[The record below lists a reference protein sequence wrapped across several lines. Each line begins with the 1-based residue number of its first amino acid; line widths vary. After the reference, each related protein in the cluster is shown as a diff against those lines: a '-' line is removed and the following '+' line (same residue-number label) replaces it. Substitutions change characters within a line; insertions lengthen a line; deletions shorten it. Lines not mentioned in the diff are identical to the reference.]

1 MRRRLFRPALV
12 TAATLLLVTACA
24 QQPTRDPDLAARAER
39 SARKGELARNDSP
52 GEAAAHYL
60 KRRLASG
67 MESIP
72 VERLIAGRE
81 QMIKMPHYAS
91 GPGRRYAN
99 EADARSRAPLATWT
113 ALGPGN
119 IGGRTRALVIH
130 PTQTDTMWAAAVGG
144 GVWKTTNGGTSWAP
158 TTDTMANIAVVSLA
172 MHPTQPDT
180 LYAGTGEGFYNGDA
194 LRGAG
199 IFKTTDGGSTW
210 TQLPSTD
217 NGDFHYVNALHVA
230 PSNPQRIVA
239 ATDTGVFVS
248 NDGGTSFTERL
259 NDFACQDLA
268 VTANGGSDVW
278 LASCGSFGGTTVYRS
293 PDSITWTQVLAETD
307 MGRTSLAIRG
317 SRAYALASS
326 NGDGFDR
333 DPPAGGDYRN
343 QLHAFFRSNDFG
355 ATWTPM
361 VRNSDAHRG
370 NTLLLSGYFGCADLG
385 LYLGQGWYDNV
396 VAIDP
401 ANSDIVWVGGVH
413 LFRSTDAGATWGRG
427 DGSNFNDIHPDH
439 HVLTFHPNYNGTS
452 NQILFNG
459 QDGGIYKTTNARAS
473 TAMLP
478 ASPGSCSGT
487 TAITWTEL
495 NNNYGSTQFYQG
507 TPFPNGT
514 TYIGGTQDNGTIRGT
529 DAAGVNGWTGVT
541 CGDGGYTVVKPTDP
555 NIVYSGC
562 QNISFLKSTNG
573 GTNFTSLPLTE
584 IPGNEQSEF
593 IPPWVIDP
601 NTPTRLWFGG
611 TRAWR
616 SDNEAA
622 NWTQA
627 STVFDPPGFPPTE
640 TVTAIAVAPG
650 NSNLVL
656 MGTSFGGIRRTTAA
670 TTATSA
676 SDWTR
681 VTLPDYVSS
690 IAFAP
695 SNANIVYATV
705 SRYGVAHVHRSTD
718 GGQTWTAV
726 DGIGLARLPDVPAL
740 SVAVHPSN
748 PNQLWVGTDIGVFV
762 STDGGGTW
770 AAELT
775 GFPNVSTE
783 WLSIVGSGNSAQLFA
798 FTHGRGAFKLS
809 LANSPGT
816 LSITPTTLSIAE
828 NAGPAS
834 FSVTRT
840 GGILGAV
847 SVNYSTS
854 AGSAT
859 ANSDYTTTNGT
870 LNWADGDGAPKT
882 INVPILTDG
891 VVDANETFTLNLG
904 AAGGGATLGAATS
917 TVTIKDVNGEV
928 FPPACAPLG
937 AGWSTSGGGWS
948 VATDEASEGGCSMK
962 SNDIGDSQS
971 ATLSYTGQFGSGT
984 ISFQLKVSSEA
995 GFDCVR
1001 VLLDGG
1007 PVNIG
1012 GASPCGGVGASGDV
1026 DWFPVSVPVTAGQHT
1041 LAIIYSKDSSE
1052 SAGSDA
1058 AWLDAV
1064 QMPLASPPGAPTL
1077 DNAVAGNASATL
1089 YFSAPANAGSSAIL
1103 DYEYSCTPGPI
1114 AATVSASPAVV
1125 GTLANG
1131 TTYTCSVRARNG
1143 VGFGPASNTRTVTPS
1158 GILLFANGFE

>member
-1 MRRRLFRPALV
+1 MRRRTLR
-12 TAATLLLVTACA
+12 TAAVSTAALLVLAACA
-24 QQPTRDPDLAARAER
+24 QQPTRDPELAARIER
-39 SARKGELARNDSP
+39 SAKKGELARNDSP

-60 KRRLASG
+60 KRRLAPG
-67 MESIP
+67 MKSIP

-91 GPGRRYAN
+91 GDGRRYAN
-99 EADARSRAPLATWT
+99 EADAHTRAPTAAWT

-172 MHPTQPDT
+172 MHPTQPNT

-230 PSNPQRIVA
+230 PSNPLRIVA

-248 NDGGTSFTERL
+248 NDGGASFTQRL

-278 LASCGSFGGTTVYRS
+278 LASCGSFGGATVYRS
-293 PDSITWTQVLAETD
+293 VDSVSWPQVLAEPD

-333 DPPAGGDYRN
+333 DGDTFGDYRD

-355 ATWTPM
+355 ATWTPV
-361 VRNSDAHRG
+361 VRNNDAHWG
-370 NTLLLSGYFGCADLG
+370 NTMLLSGYFTCQNLG
-385 LYLGQGWYDNV
+385 LYIGQGWYDNV

-401 ANSDIVWVGGVH
+401 VNPDIVWAGGVH
-413 LFRSTDAGATWGRG
+413 LFRSTNAGANWGRA
-427 DGSNFNDIHPDH
+427 DGTSYHGIHPDH
-439 HVLTFHPNYNGTS
+439 HVLTFHPNYNGTT

-459 QDGGIYKTTNARAS
+459 QDGGIYKTTNARAA
-473 TAMLP
+473 TAQLP
-478 ASPGSCSGT
+478 SAPGNCSGT

-495 NNNYGSTQFYQG
+495 NNNYGSTQFYHG
-507 TPFPNGT
+507 TPYPNGT
-514 TYIGGTQDNGTIRGT
+514 TYIGGTQDNSAIRGT
-529 DAAGVNGWTGVT
+529 DAAGVNGWTAVT
-541 CGDGGYTVVKPTDP
+541 CGDGGYTIVKPTNP
-555 NIVYSGC
+555 SIVYAGC
-562 QNISFLKSTNG
+562 QNIDFNKSTDG
-573 GTNFTSLPLTE
+573 GLNFSPLPLTE
-584 IPGNEQSEF
+584 IPFSEQSEF

-627 STVFDPPGFPPTE
+627 SAVFDPPGFPTTE

-656 MGTSFGGIRRTTAA
+656 MGTSFGGIRRS
-670 TTATSA
+670 TTATTSTSA
-676 SDWTR
+676 NDWTR
-681 VTLPDYVSS
+681 TTLPGYVSA

-695 SNANIVYATV
+695 SNANIAYATV
-705 SRYGVAHVHRSTD
+705 SWFGVAHVHRSSD

-726 DGIGLARLPDVPAL
+726 DGSGDFRLPDVPAL

-748 PNQLWVGTDIGVFV
+748 PNQVWVGTDIGVFV
-762 STDGGGTW
+762 STDGGTNW
-770 AAELT
+770 LAELT

-809 LANSPGT
+809 LANTPGT
-816 LSITPTTLSIAE
+816 LSITPTTLSVAE

-834 FSVTRT
+834 VSVTRT
-840 GGILGAV
+840 GGSLGAV
-847 SVNYSTS
+847 SVNYATS

-859 ANSDYTTTNGT
+859 ANGDYTTTTGT
-870 LNWADGDGAPKT
+870 LNWSDGDTATKT

-891 VVDANETFTLNLG
+891 VVDADETFTLALSG
-904 AAGGGATLGAATS
+904 ATGGATLGNAAA

-928 FPPACAPLG
+928 FPPGCAPLG
-937 AGWSTSGGGWS
+937 AGWSTSGGGWA
-948 VATDEASEGGCSMK
+948 VASDEAGEGNCSMK
-962 SNDIGDSQS
+962 SNDIGDGQS
-971 ATLSYTGQFGSGT
+971 ATLSYTGQFAAGT
-984 ISFQLKVSSEA
+984 ISFQLKVSSEP
-995 GFDCVR
+995 GLDCVT
-1001 VLLDGG
+1001 VTLDGV
-1007 PVNIG
+1007 PISL
-1012 GASPCGGVGASGDV
+1012 GAVSPCGNL
-1026 DWFPVSVPVTAGQHT
+1026 DWTTITTPVTAGAHT
-1041 LAIIYSKDSSE
+1041 LAFTYAKDLSVST
-1052 SAGSDA
+1052 AADA
-1058 AWLDAV
+1058 AWIDAV
-1064 QMPLASPPGAPTL
+1064 QLPLATPPGAPAL
-1077 DNAVAGNASATL
+1077 NAAVPGNGNATL
-1089 YFSAPANAGSSAIL
+1089 YFTAPASAGSSPIL
-1103 DYEYSCTPGPI
+1103 DYQYNCTPGPVT
-1114 AATVSASPAVV
+1114 ATVAASPVVV
-1125 GTLANG
+1125 GSLANG
-1131 TTYTCSVRARNG
+1131 TTYTCSVRARND

-1158 GILLFANGFE
+1158 NAFIFTNGFE